1 MSIRNLFAHVTAH
14 TTMEQLVEY
23 VIVGGPQHGLV
34 CRHPAPSVPAD
45 CIAISSNDGQLCRV
59 AARRR
64 ANHLG
69 TRLLLLHPQAT
80 GEQFRTMLA
89 A

>member
-1 MSIRNLFAHVTAH
+1 MDMVI
-14 TTMEQLVEY
+14 EY
-23 VIVGGPQHGLV
+23 VIVGGPQHGLT

-45 CIAISSNDGQLCRV
+45 AIAISSNDGQLCRAGACRHV
-59 AARRR
+59 SR
-64 ANHLG
+64 HG
-69 TRLLLLHPQAT
+69 TRMLLLHPMAT

>member
-1 MSIRNLFAHVTAH
+1 MDKVI
-14 TTMEQLVEY
+14 EY

-34 CRHPAPSVPAD
+34 CAPQTSDLDAAA
-45 CIAISSNDGQLCRV
+45 IAIASRDGQLCRA

-64 ANHLG
+64 ARSPG
-69 TRLLLLHPQAT
+69 ARMLLLRPQAT